1 MASVGILS
9 VFDSSTFNPL
19 HGSSLS
25 LSVTDFLSSSVG
37 WPLTRLY
44 AQYGVQDPPPGVVA
58 PPLSKLFE
66 TLEFV
71 TENRATCP
79 ITPSH
84 ASMGGPIHGGCQ
96 AILMELVATRY
107 LQQQQQAQ
115 GEDSSNRPLI
125 LHSMDLEYLSKPSP
139 KQVELTA
146 QELLPHDYSSGT
158 TTINFHKDATIV
170 PVRVVLESKG
180 RVNSYGVLR
189 FVRSLP

>member
-1 MASVGILS
+1 
-9 VFDSSTFNPL
+9 
-19 HGSSLS
+19 
-25 LSVTDFLSSSVG
+25 
-37 WPLTRLY
+37 
-44 AQYGVQDPPPGVVA
+44 VVA

-71 TENRATCP
+71 TENRAKCP
-79 ITPSH
+79 VTPSH

-107 LQQQQQAQ
+107 LHHHQQQAQ
-115 GEDSSNRPLI
+115 GEDASSLPPLI

-139 KQVELTA
+139 THVELTA
-146 QELLPHDYSSGT
+146 QDLLPHDYSSGNS
-158 TTINFHKDATIV
+158 TINFHKDAAIV

-189 FVRSLP
+189 FVRSPSSS